1 MSSKP
6 TLGYQDIRGLVEP
19 IRYILKYAGVD
30 FTDKRYRFGEGNS
43 FANWE
48 SISKYWAPEKFT
60 LGLDFP
66 NIPYYIDRDIKVSAK
81 NTIFNLMV
89 LIETWKSY

>member
-6 TLGYQDIRGLVEP
+6 ILGYWDTRALGQP
-19 IRYILKYAGVD
+19 IRYMLKYAGVH
-30 FTDKRYRFGEGNS
+30 FTDKRYQFGEGNS

-66 NIPYYIDRDIKVSAK
+66 NLPYYIDGDIKVRAK
-81 NTIFNLMV
+81 IQY
-89 LIETWKSY
+89 I